1 MALAWHRDLRTIPN
15 LLTLSRVV
23 LILVAAGLYVGVSRG
38 AGLVVAVIG
47 GLTDYADGMVA
58 RRTGQVTRLGEIL
71 DQWSDLCFESLGLLL
86 AISEGVYPP
95 LVALLYLLREFW
107 VLSIRRYMAG
117 RGLNIP
123 SSRLGKL
130 KSNFIMWSFLPTF
143 LVVGDFVPNA
153 SAPWLAWVGHGG
165 LAVGLLLSYAS
176 AWGYTRAF
184 ARGYEGA

>member
-1 MALAWHRDLRTIPN
+1 MPSAWLRDLRTIPN

-23 LILVAAGLYVGVSRG
+23 LIVVAAGLYVAVSRG
-38 AGLVVAVIG
+38 AGLAVAVIG
-47 GLTDYADGMVA
+47 GLTDYADGIVA

-130 KSNFIMWSFLPTF
+130 KSNFVMWSFLPTF
-143 LVVGDFVPNA
+143 LVAGGFVPAWAA
-153 SAPWLAWVGHGG
+153 SSTRWFGHGG
-165 LAVGLLLSYAS
+165 LAVGLILSYAS

-184 ARGYEGA
+184 AQGYERA